1 MNGREMN
8 RIATNFDTG
17 GGLYDTLTITLFADG
32 QIDGSPA
39 SVVASMV
46 THGAR
51 VPEIPPNAD
60 RKS

>member
-1 MNGREMN
+1 LIGEELNF
-8 RIATNFDTG
+8 IATNFDTG

-32 QIDGSPA
+32 LIDGSPVSA
-39 SVVASMV
+39 VAAMV

-51 VPEIPPNAD
+51 VPEIPLNAD